1 MPHAALTL
9 LVRDCVLQL
18 FSELGID
25 ASEELRETVLIRGGM
40 YCGRR
45 FEAVAGTALWFV
57 EEDQV
62 KILNGSGKVLRVVD
76 HVSTWQRPLRA
87 AA

>member
-9 LVRDCVLQL
+9 LVRDCVLQ
-18 FSELGID
+18 FFAELGID
-25 ASEELRETVLIRGGM
+25 AADELRETVLIRGGM

-45 FEAVAGTALWFV
+45 FEAEGGAALWFV

-62 KILNGSGKVLRVVD
+62 KFLSNSGQVLRVVD
-76 HVSTWQRPLRA
+76 HVSAWQRPLQA